1 MFDAEAIK
9 ELAKGQAIG
18 AASDAVAVADLSL
31 SLLALPN
38 DFTAHDI
45 ERFAT
50 NRRRP
55 RGTMTARSIDHFVGY
70 IDQRHQIG
78 ATVFVDPADLSATAV
93 LDMGTRD
100 APGHCDD
107 TASLAMV
114 PTAAYATARSI
125 WHGAQMPQR
134 KAAEWVEDWSDYLTC
149 FDDDGA
155 EIANKHAASALRA
168 ITIDAMKR
176 LESTEQSLAQERS
189 AFERVAA
196 TSSQKIPARIL
207 LRCAAYLDL
216 MPREFSM
223 RLAIQPQD
231 KGGPTISLRIQ
242 REEWH
247 AQEMANELID
257 TLRRNIE
264 AHIPVFAG
272 RYVVRP

>member
-1 MFDAEAIK
+1 MFNAEAIK

-18 AASDAVAVADLSL
+18 AASEAVAVAELSL

-45 ERFAT
+45 ERFAI

-70 IDQRHQIG
+70 IDQRHQNG

-107 TASLAMV
+107 TASLTMV

-168 ITIDAMKR
+168 IMWRHSIPRVVAQARAGEPIDWGGSMVRAGDYEVM
-176 LESTEQSLAQERS
+176 SLAS
-189 AFERVAA
+189 K
-196 TSSQKIPARIL
+196 T
-207 LRCAAYLDL
+207 
-216 MPREFSM
+216 
-223 RLAIQPQD
+223 
-231 KGGPTISLRIQ
+231 KGLG
-242 REEWH
+242 H
-247 AQEMANELID
+247 A
-257 TLRRNIE
+257 
-264 AHIPVFAG
+264 
-272 RYVVRP
+272 